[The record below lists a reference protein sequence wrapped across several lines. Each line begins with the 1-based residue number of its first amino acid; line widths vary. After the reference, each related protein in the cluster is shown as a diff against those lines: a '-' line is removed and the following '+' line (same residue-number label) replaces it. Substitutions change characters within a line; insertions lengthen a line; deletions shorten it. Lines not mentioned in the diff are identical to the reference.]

1 METEPEPRA
10 NGTPP
15 GGGPADTETGLA
27 VRGLVRRYARDVTVG
42 PISFTVAEG
51 EFFSLLGPSGC
62 GKTTTLRCIA
72 GFEPVDEGI
81 IELAGRRIEK
91 VPPHKREIGLVFQTP
106 MLFPHLTVSDNVAFG
121 LSVHGVPRR
130 EAARRAAVMLALVGL
145 SELGQRRPDQLSG
158 GQQQRAALA
167 RSLVLEP
174 PLLLLDEP
182 FSSLDLKLRVQ
193 MREELRKL
201 QRRLQKTTIFVTHD
215 QTEALALSHRI
226 AVLSG
231 GRIEQIGT
239 PREIYEQPA
248 SRFVADFIGNAN
260 LLEAEVLGWR
270 DGIADITT
278 ESGLRLQACA
288 AAAPTARRVTALV
301 RPELVRIGNAAASV
315 ANTFTAEV
323 TEVVYLGD
331 EAQYRLRLGVRAEL
345 LLVRKLT
352 GGSDTLA
359 HASVVN
365 VGIDP
370 GDVVILSR

>member
-1 METEPEPRA
+1 MEAELGPQGKRGPQGLPA
-10 NGTPP
+10 NGQ
-15 GGGPADTETGLA
+15 AEL
-27 VRGLVRRYARDVTVG
+27 VVHGLVRRYTGEVTVG
-42 PISFTVAEG
+42 PISFTVGEG

-72 GFEPVDEGI
+72 GFEPVDAGA

-130 EAARRAAVMLALVGL
+130 EAARRVAAMLELVGL
-145 SELGQRRPDQLSG
+145 SELGQRSPNQLSG

-182 FSSLDLKLRVQ
+182 FSNLDLKLRVQ

-201 QRRLQKTTIFVTHD
+201 QRRLRKTTIFVTHD

-226 AVLSG
+226 AVLSA

-239 PREIYEQPA
+239 PQEIYGQPA

-270 DGIADITT
+270 EGIAEIAT
-278 ESGLRLQACA
+278 ESGLRLLARA
-288 AAAPTARRVTALV
+288 AAAPGIRRLTALV
-301 RPELVRIGNAAASV
+301 RPELIRIGSAAASV
-315 ANTFTAEV
+315 ANAFTAEV
-323 TEVVYLGD
+323 REVVYLGD
-331 EAQYRLRLGVRAEL
+331 EAQYRLRLGERAEL

-352 GGSDTLA
+352 GGGDTLPY
-359 HASVVN
+359 ASVVD

-370 GDVVILSR
+370 GDIVLLSR

>member
-1 METEPEPRA
+1 MEAEPVPS
-10 NGTPP
+10 
-15 GGGPADTETGLA
+15 GPLLEALPAGERVGLA
-27 VRGLVRRYARDVTVG
+27 VRGLVRHYARDVTVG
-42 PISFTVAEG
+42 PLSFTVAEG

-72 GFEPVDEGI
+72 GFEPVDAGA

-106 MLFPHLTVSDNVAFG
+106 MLFPHLTVRENVAFG
-121 LSVHGVPRR
+121 LSVHGFPRR
-130 EAARRAAVMLALVGL
+130 EVARRAATMLELVGL
-145 SELGQRRPDQLSG
+145 SDLGQRRPNQLSG

-201 QRRLQKTTIFVTHD
+201 QRRLRKTTIFVTHD
-215 QTEALALSHRI
+215 QTEALALSHHI
-226 AVLSG
+226 AVLSS

-239 PREIYEQPA
+239 PQEIYGQPA
-248 SRFVADFIGNAN
+248 SRFVADFIGNTN
-260 LLEAEVLGWR
+260 LLDAEVLRWR
-270 DGIADITT
+270 EGIAEIVT
-278 ESGLRLQACA
+278 ESGLRLLART
-288 AAAPTARRVTALV
+288 AAAPAARRLTALV
-301 RPELVRIGNAAASV
+301 RPELIRIGTAAASV
-315 ANTFTAEV
+315 ANAFTAEV
-323 TEVVYLGD
+323 REVVYLGD
-331 EAQYRLRLGVRAEL
+331 EAQYRLRLGERAEL

-352 GGSDTLA
+352 GGDDGLPD
-359 HASVVN
+359 ASVMN

-370 GDVVILSR
+370 RDIVLLSR

>member
-1 METEPEPRA
+1 MEAEPVPS
-10 NGTPP
+10 
-15 GGGPADTETGLA
+15 GPLLEALPAGERVGLA
-27 VRGLVRRYARDVTVG
+27 VRGLVRHYARDVTVG
-42 PISFTVAEG
+42 PLSFTVAEG

-72 GFEPVDEGI
+72 GFEPVDAGA

-106 MLFPHLTVSDNVAFG
+106 MLFPHLTVRENVAFG
-121 LSVHGVPRR
+121 LSVHGFPRR
-130 EAARRAAVMLALVGL
+130 EVARRAATMLELVGL
-145 SELGQRRPDQLSG
+145 SDLGQRRPNQLSG

-201 QRRLQKTTIFVTHD
+201 QRRLRKTTIFVTHD
-215 QTEALALSHRI
+215 QTEALALSHHI
-226 AVLSG
+226 AVLSS

-239 PREIYEQPA
+239 PQEIYGQPA

-260 LLEAEVLGWR
+260 LLDAEVLRWR
-270 DGIADITT
+270 EGIAEIVT
-278 ESGLRLQACA
+278 ESGLRLLART
-288 AAAPTARRVTALV
+288 AAAPAARRLTALV
-301 RPELVRIGNAAASV
+301 RPELIRIGTAAASV
-315 ANTFTAEV
+315 ANAFTAEV
-323 TEVVYLGD
+323 REVVYLGD
-331 EAQYRLRLGVRAEL
+331 EAQYRLRLGERAEL

-352 GGSDTLA
+352 GGDDGLPD
-359 HASVVN
+359 ASVMN

-370 GDVVILSR
+370 RDIVLLSR